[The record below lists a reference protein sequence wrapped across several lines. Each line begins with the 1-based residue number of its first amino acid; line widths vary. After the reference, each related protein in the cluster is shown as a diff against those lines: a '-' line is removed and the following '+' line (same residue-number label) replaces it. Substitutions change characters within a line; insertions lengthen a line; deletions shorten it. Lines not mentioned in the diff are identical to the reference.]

1 MGGLTVALVIALPVV
16 VVVGGDVGM
25 VVGMG
30 VGVVGV
36 GVVVTVVASWWSW
49 WWLRCRS
56 GRVGRCVVVVVVV
69 GVGVNRGRGWERGW
83 WWWWWLRLRS
93 VDRRVACQDMVRLA
107 RDRSTIY
114 IYIMGLNCCGRL
126 EDPRKPTKMYHP
138 GSGEIFEI

>member
-16 VVVGGDVGM
+16 VGGDMGVE
-25 VVGMG
+25 VGMG

-36 GVVVTVVASWWSW
+36 GVVVVVVASWWSQ
-49 WWLRCRS
+49 WWLRCRG

-69 GVGVNRGRGWERGW
+69 GVGVNRGRGRGRG

-93 VDRRVACQDMVRLA
+93 VDRRVACQDMVRFA

-114 IYIMGLNCCGRL
+114 IYIMGLDCCGGL
-126 EDPRKPTKMYHP
+126 AQVVDAL
-138 GSGEIFEI
+138 SCEIFVSN